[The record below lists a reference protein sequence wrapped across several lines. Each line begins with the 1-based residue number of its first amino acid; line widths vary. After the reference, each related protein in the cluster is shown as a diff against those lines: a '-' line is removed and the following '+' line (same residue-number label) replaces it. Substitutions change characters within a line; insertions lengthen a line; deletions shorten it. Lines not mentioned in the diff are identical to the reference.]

1 MENGEWRMKSGEL
14 APKQAR
20 NPGRVGGAGRV
31 KVHGT
36 EQVNRGG
43 GGERARVHGTE
54 QVNRGGGGERA
65 RVHGTEQVTGYW

>member
-1 MENGEWRMKSGEL
+1 MKSGEL

-20 NPGRVGGAGRV
+20 NPGRMGGAGRV

-54 QVNRGGGGERA
+54 QV
-65 RVHGTEQVTGYW
+65 TGYW